1 MSPRSE
7 NLQRGNPLSSIKKSS
22 PAQTS
27 TVSFPT
33 SSVPITKKA
42 KSHLH
47 KVHKT
52 SDHRVSRKKRAAAVD
67 PEASVVQK
75 YDLTDKNI
83 VSRLQLSPDQVASC
97 QKSVNNLKKAISRY
111 GGLRNKNSRIG
122 QRLLVD
128 QSRFVE
134 EIHKKLHLPKDH
146 KAFEVMSM
154 IKNEYKSHRVKVEK
168 FIHGIWVAGAPP
180 DGTDAYIKTFLSA
193 YDDFQFQL
201 WVDNK
206 AYGAA
211 KFTSILKK

>member
-1 MSPRSE
+1 
-7 NLQRGNPLSSIKKSS
+7 LQRGNSLSSIKKSS
-22 PAQTS
+22 PSQTS

-83 VSRLQLSPDQVASC
+83 VSRLQLTEEQVKSC

-111 GGLRNKNSRIG
+111 GGLRNKNSRVG

-128 QSRFVE
+128 QSRFME
-134 EIHKKLHLPKDH
+134 D
-146 KAFEVMSM
+146 
-154 IKNEYKSHRVKVEK
+154 
-168 FIHGIWVAGAPP
+168 
-180 DGTDAYIKTFLSA
+180 
-193 YDDFQFQL
+193 
-201 WVDNK
+201 
-206 AYGAA
+206 
-211 KFTSILKK
+211 